1 MILIVDDK
9 QENLFS
15 LKTLLQLH
23 SYEVDTASSGED
35 ALRKILK
42 NEYALIILD
51 VQMPGMDGFEVAEAV
66 NGYSKARNIPI
77 IFLSAVNIDKR
88 FITKGYASG
97 GVDYITK
104 PFDPDLLLLKVQTF
118 CKLHDQTK
126 ELQQMQEV
134 LKAEVESRK
143 LAHQALEEVNLLL
156 EDKVKDRTKEL
167 VQANKELEL
176 NNIELQQYA
185 SVASHDLQEP
195 LRKIMTFANM
205 LNDRYVRDN
214 PDAEQ
219 LLKRILASSERMRS
233 LINDLLN
240 YSKLS
245 VASPFTNADLNNIV
259 EETISDLELSINE
272 KGAEVIIEHLP
283 QAEVIPGQMRQV
295 FQNIISNALKFSRKD
310 TPPVIKIWA
319 ERIDKKDPESIVNR
333 SGDFLRI
340 FVRDNGIGFD
350 EVFLEKIF
358 TLFQRLHGRTEY
370 EGTGIGLA
378 IVKKIIDKHN
388 GLITAKSTEGE
399 GTTFIIVLP
408 VKQTH
413 ALTHS
418 TLQA

>member
-42 NEYALIILD
+42 NEYILIILD
-51 VQMPGMDGFEVAEAV
+51 VQMPGMDGFEVAEAI
-66 NGYSKARNIPI
+66 NGYSKARHIPI

-97 GVDYITK
+97 GVDYVTK
-104 PFDPDLLLLKVQTF
+104 PFDADLLLLKVKTF

-126 ELQQMQEV
+126 ELQLMQEV

-143 LAHQALEEVNLLL
+143 LAHKALEEVNLLL

-167 VQANKELEL
+167 VQANKDLEL

-240 YSKLS
+240 YSKIS
-245 VASPFTNADLNNIV
+245 AVSPFTNADLNNIL
-259 EETISDLELSINE
+259 EETITDLELSINE
-272 KGAEVIIEHLP
+272 KDAKIIIEDLP
-283 QAEVIPGQMRQV
+283 NAEVIPGQMRQV
-295 FQNIISNALKFSRKD
+295 FQNIISNALKFSRKEAS
-310 TPPVIKIWA
+310 PVIKVWA
-319 ERIDKKDPESIVNR
+319 ERIDKKDADSAVND
-333 SGDFLRI
+333 SGDYLRI
-340 FVRDNGIGFD
+340 YVSDNGIGFD

-388 GLITAKSTEGE
+388 GLITAKSAEGE

-408 VKQTH
+408 VKQTQD
-413 ALTHS
+413 LTHS